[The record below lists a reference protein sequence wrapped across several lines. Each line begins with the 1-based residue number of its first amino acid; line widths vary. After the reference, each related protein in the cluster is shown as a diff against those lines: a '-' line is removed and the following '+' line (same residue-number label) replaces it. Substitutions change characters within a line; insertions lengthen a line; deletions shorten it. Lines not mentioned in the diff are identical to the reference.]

1 MSRTKRA
8 EFVIETAP
16 DGTLSLLVERFG
28 GLEFKDY
35 EELGDFLEM
44 QGDRLSRIG
53 QVARMDA
60 KAGLLTTKGYKPG
73 VVPK

>member
-1 MSRTKRA
+1 MSRTKKA
-8 EFVIETAP
+8 DFFIETAP

-35 EELGDFLEM
+35 EELGEFLAT

-53 QVARMDA
+53 RVAKMDA
-60 KAGLLTTKGYKPG
+60 RAGLLTSKGYKPG
-73 VVPK
+73 VVSK